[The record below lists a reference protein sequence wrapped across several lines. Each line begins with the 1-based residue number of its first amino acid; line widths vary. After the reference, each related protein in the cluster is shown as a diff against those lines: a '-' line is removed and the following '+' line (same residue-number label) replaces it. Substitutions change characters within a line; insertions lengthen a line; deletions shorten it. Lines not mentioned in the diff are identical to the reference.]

1 LIDVCRSGGDNM
13 QTTKSRSV
21 YCLGS
26 YISVL
31 GGIEMGEV
39 RASLGFDAVSEIT
52 GVTELGG
59 GHGLARLLARL

>member
-1 LIDVCRSGGDNM
+1 M

-26 YISVL
+26 YISVF

-39 RASLGFDAVSEIT
+39 RASLAFDAVSEIT
-52 GVTELGG
+52 GVTQLAGAWWVAMDW
-59 GHGLARLLARL
+59 HGC